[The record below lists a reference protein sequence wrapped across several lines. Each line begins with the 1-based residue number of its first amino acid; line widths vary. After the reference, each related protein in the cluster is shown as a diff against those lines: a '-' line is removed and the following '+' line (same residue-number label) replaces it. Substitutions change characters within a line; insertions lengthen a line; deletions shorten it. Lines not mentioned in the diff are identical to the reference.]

1 MIKQNRIRT
10 NKKMPLSKQAVS
22 NKFSELHKKYYV
34 GHGYMIS
41 TVNDDVSKKFVQDHP
56 EIAWIF
62 GYNTYARANIQTARI
77 HVTIFGK
84 PFTVLLERP
93 MYPVE
98 CSEFECYFG
107 FGGHCEGFTPY
118 RMIVR
123 FATTVEEHGFDYR
136 TLLLLND
143 GHLEENSNKDK
154 ENKENVASAAAA
166 ATELEESAKPIDIP
180 YIQDVFKLLVIGGYV
195 KYWKA
200 WDELSQW
207 FLQQTDD
214 DDESIRTWL
223 QTEFPMQKSEKNCL
237 STINKYVFGNY

>member
-1 MIKQNRIRT
+1 
-10 NKKMPLSKQAVS
+10 MPPSKQDVS
-22 NKFSELHKKYYV
+22 DKFSEMHKKYYV
-34 GHGYMIS
+34 PRGYMIS
-41 TVNDDVSKKFVQDHP
+41 TVNDDVAKKFVQDHP

-62 GYNTYARANIQTARI
+62 GYNTYARANIQNATI

-84 PFTVLLERP
+84 QFTVLLERP

-98 CSEFECYFG
+98 RSEFECYFG

-123 FATTVEEHGFDYR
+123 FATIIEEHGFDYR

-143 GHLEENSNKDK
+143 GHLEENSNENK
-154 ENKENVASAAAA
+154 ENENIKENVASAAAA
-166 ATELEESAKPIDIP
+166 TELEEVAKPIDIP

-207 FLQQTDD
+207 FLQQTDN
-214 DDESIRTWL
+214 ESIRTWL
-223 QTEFPMQKSEKNCL
+223 QTEFPIQKSEKNCL
-237 STINKYVFGNY
+237 STINKYVFENY

>member
-1 MIKQNRIRT
+1 
-10 NKKMPLSKQAVS
+10 MPPSKQDVS
-22 NKFSELHKKYYV
+22 DKFSELHKKYYV
-34 GHGYMIS
+34 PRGYMIS
-41 TVNDDVSKKFVQDHP
+41 TVNDDVAKKFVQEHP

-98 CSEFECYFG
+98 RSEFECYFG

-143 GHLEENSNKDK
+143 GHLEENSNENKDN
-154 ENKENVASAAAA
+154 ENIKENVASAAAA
-166 ATELEESAKPIDIP
+166 TELEEVAKPINIP

-214 DDESIRTWL
+214 ESIRTWL
-223 QTEFPMQKSEKNCL
+223 QTEFPIQKSEKNCL
-237 STINKYVFGNY
+237 STINKYIFENY

>member
-1 MIKQNRIRT
+1 MI
-10 NKKMPLSKQAVS
+10 L
-22 NKFSELHKKYYV
+22 
-34 GHGYMIS
+34 
-41 TVNDDVSKKFVQDHP
+41 
-56 EIAWIF
+56 
-62 GYNTYARANIQTARI
+62 
-77 HVTIFGK
+77 
-84 PFTVLLERP
+84 
-93 MYPVE
+93 
-98 CSEFECYFG
+98 
-107 FGGHCEGFTPY
+107 
-118 RMIVR
+118 R

-143 GHLEENSNKDK
+143 DHLEENSNEDK
-154 ENKENVASAAAA
+154 ENKENVASAAA
-166 ATELEESAKPIDIP
+166 TKLEESAKPIDIP

-237 STINKYVFGNY
+237 STINKYVFDN

>member
-1 MIKQNRIRT
+1 
-10 NKKMPLSKQAVS
+10 MPHSKQDVS
-22 NKFSELHKKYYV
+22 DKFSELHKKYYV
-34 GHGYMIS
+34 PRGYMIS
-41 TVNDDVSKKFVQDHP
+41 TVNDDVAKKFVEDHP

-98 CSEFECYFG
+98 LSEFECYFG
-107 FGGHCEGFTPY
+107 FGGHCEGFTLY

-123 FATTVEEHGFDYR
+123 FATTIEEHGFDYR
-136 TLLLLND
+136 TLLEGNI
-143 GHLEENSNKDK
+143 K
-154 ENKENVASAAAA
+154 ENYENYI
-166 ATELEESAKPIDIP
+166 ESNDTLDIP

-214 DDESIRTWL
+214 ESIRTWL

-237 STINKYVFGNY
+237 STINKYVFEMFPTK